1 MASAAVAALAAAH
14 MAAVAQES
22 EEDEPDDRI
31 VVTGSRIALDS
42 VTAANSPVL
51 AIGAE
56 EIQRAGESDITF
68 LLREAPALNNSLPGS
83 FSAFNAADTED
94 SDLGVGFLNLRNL
107 GIERTLVLQNGRRH
121 VSGASG
127 QQAVDVNTIP
137 ASMID
142 RVEVLTGGASSIY
155 GADAVS
161 GVVNFILR
169 DGGDFNGLEARIQTG
184 ISDRGDAEEFIGSV
198 ATGFEFD
205 GGRGD
210 AVVGVEYTRTSK
222 VFASDRD
229 FAGSGIRGFF
239 PLDPENP
246 ALADALGADP
256 SAFNTF
262 APNLTL
268 PISSALGIIAI
279 GDGPGTSAFVNAAT
293 IANFDF
299 AGVPTLGA
307 SGVPIAQVFDN
318 GALRPYNPGD
328 IISGPFNA
336 VGGDAVPTTPDVEL
350 ILPETD
356 RVVLNAN
363 ASYELNRYANFFM
376 ETKFAFTDTTD
387 SVQVNGFN
395 DDIPIALDNAF
406 IPADLQAQILSL
418 QGEGIDPTIVMSRD
432 TLDREVLPLLNA
444 ERQTFRIV
452 GGVEGELPYNTAYEI
467 SYNFGRTDSSVTNS
481 NTRLEDRFFA
491 AVDAVVDP
499 DTGEIVCRSEL
510 DGSVPPTSPFPFFS
524 PGQNAD
530 GSFRPD
536 TFQLGNGECQPINL
550 FGANSITGAG
560 ADFAFVPTTD
570 RTVVTQNVLLA
581 TLTGDTE
588 DFFSLQGGPIGW
600 AAGIEYREDESRFT
614 PDPLDTAGF
623 TFGAVSAGPTLPSG
637 GDDEVFELFG
647 EARLPLLAGLPL
659 VNQLEVNGSARRS
672 DYTSIGAFTT
682 WSVGG
687 RYSPVPAFT
696 LRSTYAEATRI
707 PNLGELFAPQQPATL
722 GADSDPCN
730 PQFIDAGTQF
740 REENC
745 LALVGPDFNSTDFN
759 SAFVAGVSG
768 GNPNLNPEFAETFT
782 IGGIFEGTGPLEGLQ
797 VIADYYDIEITGFID
812 DLSGFQIAQNCVDLP
827 SLNNPFCDQIVRDPT
842 NGNITFFTS
851 GQVNLGS
858 ANAQGLDWSVSYNF
872 PVPEIMGRA
881 NLGDM
886 LLSAVGT
893 RFLTYD
899 IIEDP
904 LQPDVVTDE
913 LGTFNDPKWIV
924 NFAADWSLSDLTV
937 GWRGRYESSQLLPGV
952 TNEDIDSNPDFSDPF
967 QTGDAFVHDFTADY
981 QVRDDTLLYGG
992 IVNAFDRDPFV
1003 GTLSRPAGPRG
1014 RFFFVGLQIQR

>member
-1 MASAAVAALAAAH
+1 MASAAVAALAALAT
-14 MAAVAQES
+14 AAVAQDGDD
-22 EEDEPDDRI
+22 EETDDRI
-31 VVTGSRIALDS
+31 IVTGSRIALDS

-56 EIQRAGESDITF
+56 EIQRAGEADITF
-68 LLREAPALNNSLPGS
+68 LLREAPALNASLPGS
-83 FSAFNAADTED
+83 FSAFNVADTED

-169 DGGDFNGLEARIQTG
+169 DGSDFDGLEARLQTG
-184 ISDRGDAEEFIGSV
+184 ISDEGDAEEFIGSI

-205 GGRGD
+205 NGRGD
-210 AVVGVEYTRTSK
+210 AVVGVEYARTSK

-229 FAGSGIRGFF
+229 FAGSGFRGFF
-239 PLDPENP
+239 PLDPDNP
-246 ALADALGADP
+246 ALAEALNADP
-256 SAFNTF
+256 AAFNTF

-299 AGVPTLGA
+299 AGVPTLGD
-307 SGVPIAQVFDN
+307 SQVPIAQVFDN
-318 GALRPYNPGD
+318 GVLRPYNPGD

-363 ASYELNRYANFFM
+363 VNYEVNRYANFFM
-376 ETKFAFTDTTD
+376 ETKFAYTDTTD

-418 QGEGIDPTIVMSRD
+418 QAEGIDPTIVMSRD
-432 TLDREVLPLLNA
+432 TLDSAVLPLVNA
-444 ERQTFRIV
+444 ERTTFRIV
-452 GGVEGELPYNTAYEI
+452 GGFNGELPFNTAYEV

-499 DTGEIVCRSEL
+499 ETGDIVCRSEL

-530 GSFRPD
+530 GTFRPD
-536 TFQLGNGECQPINL
+536 TYELGDGQCQPINL
-550 FGANSITGAG
+550 FGANAVTGAG
-560 ADFAFVPTTD
+560 ADFAFVTTTD

-588 DFFSLQGGPIGW
+588 DFFSLPGGPVGW
-600 AAGIEYREDESRFT
+600 AAGLEYREDESSFR
-614 PDPLDTAGF
+614 PDPLDTTGA
-623 TFGAVSAGPTLPSG
+623 TFGSVSAGPTFPSG
-637 GDDEVFELFG
+637 GDDEVFELFM
-647 EARLPLLAGLPL
+647 EARLPLLADMPF

-672 DYTSIGAFTT
+672 DYTSIGDFTT

-687 RYSPVPAFT
+687 RYSPVSQFT
-696 LRSTYAEATRI
+696 LRTTYAEATRI

-722 GADSDPCN
+722 GADDDPCN
-730 PQFIDAGTQF
+730 PQFIGAGTEF
-740 REENC
+740 REANC
-745 LALVGPDFNSTDFN
+745 LALVGEGFNSTDFN

-768 GNPNLNPEFAETFT
+768 GNPELEPEFAETFT
-782 IGGIFEGTGPLEGLQ
+782 IGGIIEGSGWFEGLQ
-797 VIADYYDIEITGFID
+797 IIADYYDIEITGFID

-827 SLNNPFCDQIVRDPT
+827 SLNNPFCDAIVRDPV

-858 ANAQGLDWSVSYNF
+858 ATAQGVDWSVSYDF
-872 PVPEIMGRA
+872 EVPALLGRS

-886 LLSAVGT
+886 LVSATGT
-893 RFLTYD
+893 RFLTLD
-899 IIEDP
+899 VIEDP
-904 LQPDVVTDE
+904 LQPELVTDA
-913 LGTFNDPKWIV
+913 LGTFADPEWIV
-924 NFAADWSLSDLTV
+924 NFAADWSLADLTL

-952 TNEDIDSNPDFSDPF
+952 TNEDIDSNPNFSDPF
-967 QTGDAFVHDFTADY
+967 ETGEAFVHDFTADY
-981 QVRDDTLLYGG
+981 QVRDDTLVYGG
-992 IVNAFDRDPFV
+992 IVNALDRDPFV
-1003 GTLSRPAGPRG
+1003 ATLSRPAGPRG
-1014 RFFFVGLQIQR
+1014 RFFFVGVQIKR